1 MSAPTKDVSKW
12 DLDDFMQ
19 FVESVGIKKGTTNYT
34 AIKTTM
40 EENSLSVS
48 DDVKGSAV
56 SLASLFGIH
65 KVIATKIQKPLYK
78 LRLSEGINETINTPE
93 HKQNNQKLNNSVNN
107 NEKFCINFRG
117 KQGKALTLRT
127 LFTANDT
134 IGSVAEAYKAEECV
148 NQSYKV
154 EKIILQSG
162 GQVLNHDKKL
172 SYYNITNENNLITI
186 IFKTKGGA
194 NFASRTVEQWTTDDI
209 QSWIKTLNFQKD
221 DEQKI
226 IDAINDNGLTGGD
239 LKDESC
245 DDIAALLDIS
255 NELSK
260 VLHDGFSNWKVIE
273 DTDNVSDM
281 KLNENKDD
289 QSDQSDMKYYPGY
302 KLDCKDNCGMWCPAE
317 VISVDSSFITV
328 KFVNWTN
335 SKTRSQYHEDTIY
348 CNEFAE
354 RLEKYGII
362 TNQSSKAKAIILKK
376 TSRKYLNNNV
386 CVYKKKRNFHPTKKA
401 AKQIRKSQAEKLKKL
416 VNNNESDGWMK
427 SLTSYIPGYNSG
439 YNGYNNGYN
448 GYNNGYNGYN
458 N

>member
-19 FVESVGIKKGTTNYT
+19 FVESVGIKKGTTNYNK
-34 AIKTTM
+34 IKTTM

-107 NEKFCINFRG
+107 NEKYCINFRG

-194 NFASRTVEQWTTDDI
+194 MPSSNEDRQI
-209 QSWIKTLNFQKD
+209 RFQKYGLQKSHLPDCLIGYDDD
-221 DEQKI
+221 DE
-226 IDAINDNGLTGGD
+226 IDR
-239 LKDESC
+239 
-245 DDIAALLDIS
+245 ALLDCGKHAMAADTMFSYVTTTLAS
-255 NELSK
+255 NARQKDIFCPIKGCGKKLSWRK
-260 VLHDGFSNWKVIE
+260 CTQIADMNRNEYLKW
-273 DTDNVSDM
+273 TDILEKHRVADM
-281 KLNENKDD
+281 KQCPHCQTYCKRDD
-289 QSDQSDMKYYPGY
+289 GVAIFRMSASHCNSSDWCWNCCQSWKGSGLSMCGNQ
-302 KLDCKDNCGMWCPAE
+302 NCSIIKE
-317 VISVDSSFITV
+317 
-328 KFVNWTN
+328 TN
-335 SKTRSQYHEDTIY
+335 
-348 CNEFAE
+348 
-354 RLEKYGII
+354 
-362 TNQSSKAKAIILKK
+362 
-376 TSRKYLNNNV
+376 
-386 CVYKKKRNFHPTKKA
+386 
-401 AKQIRKSQAEKLKKL
+401 EKLQNCEVVKPQGYQYELPRFRACPRCLTFIEYTTACKHMICSGCDKQFCFVCL
-416 VNNNESDGWMK
+416 GLQGSDGQW
-427 SLTSYIPGYNSG
+427 GCGNSG
-439 YNGYNNGYN
+439 TVCKMAPKQKF
-448 GYNNGYNGYN
+448 
-458 N
+458 